1 MTTSFPVLELP
12 PEVLSSALGSFLD
25 GKSMSTFLMV
35 VQGCH
40 SQDNNSVLSLLRNA
54 LVHRYR
60 QLHQQLAKNVIQAD
74 HEQEDL
80 RDVLQV
86 LREDIR
92 TTGDVSKFPEWCAIL
107 DYFESQMIFNFFKTN
122 NESLE
127 EMQQQHHQQQSG
139 WVVWCG
145 PIETIFGTF
154 QASLRCTSE
163 WTLGALHYWYNDIEL
178 QQFAIVHPHSR
189 TVDGDDQFDLRR
201 LYGRVSGLKEY
212 DTLLLQRQHFN
223 LEDDPQNW
231 QHYLVLR
238 SRSYDDEPPE
248 FFTPVMGN
256 DSSLFCYWDYREQ
269 SYDWEESLERLG
281 ESVIRIMRRSIQ
293 EKGSF
298 P

>member
-1 MTTSFPVLELP
+1 MSSTFPLLELP
-12 PEVLSSALGSFLD
+12 SEVLSTALGSFLD
-25 GKSMSTFLMV
+25 GKSMSTFLIV

-40 SQDNNSVLSLLRNA
+40 ANDNNSVHVLNLLRNA

-60 QLHQQLAKNVIQAD
+60 QLQLQLSEDDND
-74 HEQEDL
+74 QEI
-80 RDVLQV
+80 REVLMV

-92 TTGDVSKFPEWCAIL
+92 TSEDTFKFPEWCAIL
-107 DYFESQMIFNFFKTN
+107 DYFESQ
-122 NESLE
+122 SL
-127 EMQQQHHQQQSG
+127 QQG
-139 WVVWCG
+139 LVVWCG

-154 QASLRCTSE
+154 QASLRCTSRAQ

-178 QQFAIVHPHSR
+178 EQFAIVHPYSR
-189 TVDGDDQFDLRR
+189 SVNDEQYDLTT
-201 LYGRVSGLKEY
+201 LYGRVEGLQEH

-223 LEDDPQNW
+223 LEDDPQDW

-238 SRSYDDEPPE
+238 SRSYDEKPPE

-256 DSSLFCYWDYREQ
+256 DSSLFCYWDCREQ
-269 SYDWEESLERLG
+269 TYDWEESLERLG
-281 ESVIRIMRRSIQ
+281 ESVIRIMSRSIQ

>member
-1 MTTSFPVLELP
+1 MAASPFPVLELP

-35 VQGCH
+35 VQGCR
-40 SQDNNSVLSLLRNA
+40 SQDSSSVLTLLRNA

-60 QLHQQLAKNVIQAD
+60 QLQQQLAKNIIQAD
-74 HEQEDL
+74 HEQQDI
-80 RDVLQV
+80 RDVLLV

-92 TTGDVSKFPEWCAIL
+92 TSEDVSKFPEWCAIL
-107 DYFESQMIFNFFKTN
+107 DYFESQMTLNDVNTSHK
-122 NESLE
+122 SLE
-127 EMQQQHHQQQSG
+127 EKRQEQQSG

-163 WTLGALHYWYNDIEL
+163 WTLGALYYWYNDIEL

-189 TVDGDDQFDLRR
+189 TVDGDDQFDLTT
-201 LYGRVSGLKEY
+201 LYGRVSGLKEH

-223 LEDDPQNW
+223 LENDPQNW

-238 SRSYDDEPPE
+238 ARSYDDEPPE

-281 ESVIRIMRRSIQ
+281 ESVIRIMRRSIH